1 MCQTCCAMANSIF
14 DIDIKNDD
22 IFECLTECEDRY
34 LVTPMANS
42 VIIKE
47 E

>member
-1 MCQTCCAMANSIF
+1 MANSIF

-34 LVTPMANS
+34 LMTPMDNANN
-42 VIIKE
+42 KNE
-47 E
+47 

>member
-1 MCQTCCAMANSIF
+1 MCQTCCTMANSIF

-34 LVTPMANS
+34 LMTPMDNANN
-42 VIIKE
+42 KNE
-47 E
+47 